1 MADLS
6 MMFRDLVRLEIVLWN
21 AVEARLV
28 KECALPLGRFE
39 VLQVIGASGPCRVGD
54 ISDELE
60 ITWGGTSKIVD
71 RLEASGLCRR
81 RPNPDD
87 KRSSLITVT
96 EPGAR
101 LLDKARGLLE
111 DELALRLQG
120 ATSARALDAFATAL
134 GELKTAVRATARED
148 QPA

>member
-1 MADLS
+1 MVDLPVL
-6 MMFRDLVRLEIVLWN
+6 FRDLVRLEIVLWN

-28 KECALPLGRFE
+28 SECALPLGRFE

-87 KRSSLITVT
+87 RRSSLITLT
-96 EPGAR
+96 EPGERVLAT
-101 LLDKARGLLE
+101 AQGLVE
-111 DELALRLQG
+111 DELARRLG
-120 ATSARALDAFATAL
+120 STSARELDAFALAVS
-134 GELKTAVRATARED
+134 GLKVAVQAGVRQERSA
-148 QPA
+148 

>member
-1 MADLS
+1 MADLPIL
-6 MMFRDLVRLEIVLWN
+6 FRDLVRLEIVLWN

-28 KECALPLGRFE
+28 AECTLPLGRFE

-87 KRSSLITVT
+87 KRSSLITLT
-96 EPGAR
+96 KEGER
-101 LLDKARGLLE
+101 LLVKAQGLVE
-111 DELALRLQG
+111 DELARRLRT
-120 ATSARALDAFATAL
+120 TSARGLDQFAQAVS
-134 GELKTAVRATARED
+134 ELKTAVQAGVREE
-148 QPA
+148 QSA